1 MAQIT
6 TSDSLNLN
14 YLGTL
19 SGISFCFC
27 FLFTL
32 VMVCLPADFHFFSS
46 FLFVC
51 STSKLLLSLFVLEWR
66 VRFKPWPGEGALGVS
81 ESNLAP
87 FFKHDKSTSLCA
99 TNMSVKP
106 ANYRCHGLRQAHSS
120 IQSSLC
126 PLTFLYFVC
135 VRILFGGMTVYM
147 MVIGI
152 FLTFTRCPKCA
163 WAECM
168 CVCMYVCPYI
178 IWMSVCVYVHMYCM
192 YISVHV
198 FYTYV
203 HSHSGNLMPPY
214 VLFLWDESQSAKP
227 SD

>member
-6 TSDSLNLN
+6 TSELE
-14 YLGTL
+14 L
-19 SGISFCFC
+19 SGNSIWDK
-27 FLFTL
+27 FLFL
-32 VMVCLPADFHFFSS
+32 FPFYIGDGVSACRFSVFSS

-81 ESNLAP
+81 ESDLAP

-120 IQSSLC
+120 IQSFF

-135 VRILFGGMTVYM
+135 LCILFGGMTVYM
-147 MVIGI
+147 MVIG
-152 FLTFTRCPKCA
+152 FF
-163 WAECM
+163 
-168 CVCMYVCPYI
+168 
-178 IWMSVCVYVHMYCM
+178 
-192 YISVHV
+192 
-198 FYTYV
+198 
-203 HSHSGNLMPPY
+203 
-214 VLFLWDESQSAKP
+214 
-227 SD
+227 